1 VATYNRN
8 AEAISAITFTGTNA
22 ADIIAL
28 AGVDATVTI
37 PALRITQD
45 GVTFTLGV
53 GEVFTKKVDL
63 TVSMMTAAAL
73 AADYTAE

>member
-1 VATYNRN
+1 MATYNRN
-8 AEAISAITFTGTNA
+8 AEAISAITFDGTNTA
-22 ADIIAL
+22 AIVAL
-28 AGVDATVTI
+28 AGVDAVVTI

-63 TVSMMTAAAL
+63 TVSMKTAAEL
-73 AADYTAE
+73 AADYTEA